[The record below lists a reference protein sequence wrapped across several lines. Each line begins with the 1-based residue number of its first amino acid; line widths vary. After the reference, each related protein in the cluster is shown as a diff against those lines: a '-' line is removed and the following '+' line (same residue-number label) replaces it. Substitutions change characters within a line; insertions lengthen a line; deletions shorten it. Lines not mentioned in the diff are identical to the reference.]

1 MRAFPLIIAATLAV
15 PHIAL
20 AQVGP
25 NPAANGSLDP
35 TVGRGTDAATA
46 PDDAAIGSG
55 TRDGTV
61 SNPLPVTDV
70 PNANATTTENS
81 TDAATVSPS
90 AAKAKKNTA
99 PTSESARKPR

>member
-1 MRAFPLIIAATLAV
+1 MRAFPLLIAATLAV
-15 PHIAL
+15 PAIAL

-55 TRDGTV
+55 ARDGTV
-61 SNPLPVTDV
+61 ADPLPVTDV
-70 PNANATTTENS
+70 PNANATVTDNS
-81 TDAATVSPS
+81 TDTATASSP
-90 AAKAKKNTA
+90 AAKAKKSTA